1 MYAAAL
7 VKKRRYYRKLV
18 IGDLIYAHF
27 EDKKVVD
34 FGMIEGITED
44 NKLFNISF
52 MNDPDYVM
60 RIMVSCMT
68 LDEL

>member
-7 VKKRRYYRKLV
+7 VKKRCYYPKGVLC
-18 IGDLIYAHF
+18 DLIYAHF

-52 MNDPDYVM
+52 MNDSDYVM